1 MTLGDSMKQMTDP
14 QPLIAAPPL
23 PYSPTVD
30 RRWPQYEQDEIDAVV
45 RVLASGRVNSLM
57 HGDEC
62 RAFEQEFADYCGM
75 PHAISL
81 ANGTLALELAFRA
94 LGVGAG
100 DEVIVPARS
109 FFASASAV
117 VAVGAVPVFADIDVE
132 SHTIDPDAVKA
143 LITDRTRAIL
153 CVHLAGWP
161 CDMDALCALAQA
173 HGLVVVEDCAQA
185 HGAAIR
191 GKKVGSFG
199 DAAAFSFCTDKIM
212 STGGEGGMLLLRD
225 AAHWRRAWAY
235 KDHGKNVSLLSAPSS
250 GHGFR
255 YVHES
260 FGTNWRL
267 TEMQAAI
274 GRVQLRKLPDWLRQ
288 RRSNAAVLR
297 RRLSDHPLVQLPAI
311 PDGVEHAYYKFYLM
325 LNLEGF
331 APGADRSDIIAEL
344 VHNGI
349 AAGSGSCPDMSREL
363 AVRNSPHPNTR
374 LLPVAAEVGERSL
387 MLPVDHL
394 FGEEAMNFMADILL
408 NALDRVGC
416 GP

>member
-1 MTLGDSMKQMTDP
+1 
-14 QPLIAAPPL
+14 
-23 PYSPTVD
+23 
-30 RRWPQYEQDEIDAVV
+30 
-45 RVLASGRVNSLM
+45 
-57 HGDEC
+57 
-62 RAFEQEFADYCGM
+62 
-75 PHAISL
+75 
-81 ANGTLALELAFRA
+81 
-94 LGVGAG
+94 
-100 DEVIVPARS
+100 
-109 FFASASAV
+109 
-117 VAVGAVPVFADIDVE
+117 
-132 SHTIDPDAVKA
+132 
-143 LITDRTRAIL
+143 
-153 CVHLAGWP
+153 
-161 CDMDALCALAQA
+161 
-173 HGLVVVEDCAQA
+173 
-185 HGAAIR
+185 
-191 GKKVGSFG
+191 
-199 DAAAFSFCTDKIM
+199 
-212 STGGEGGMLLLRD
+212 MLLLRD

-235 KDHGKNVSLLSAPSS
+235 KDHGKNVALLSAPSS

-297 RRLSDHPLVQLPAI
+297 QRLSDHPLVQLPTV

-331 APGADRSDIIAEL
+331 APGADRSDIVAEL
-344 VHNGI
+344 VQNGM

-363 AVRNSPHPNTR
+363 AVRNSLHPNTR

-394 FGEEAMNFMADILL
+394 LGEKAMNFMADRLL
-408 NALDRVGC
+408 NALGRTGC